1 MIILDVAKDLKKNY
15 GYEEIPTPEL
25 VNVIRDT
32 FTSVSELLKTEG
44 IGSTFRVP
52 RFGVFKVKR
61 RSARIGFNP
70 QSKEKINIPEKTI
83 VSFRPSTIFREEL
96 SNIKTKKKS
105 TPKKK
110 TTSKKKKTTSKKKKK

>member
-25 VNVIRDT
+25 VNVIRDA
-32 FTSVSELLKTEG
+32 FTSIAGLLKTEG
-44 IGSTFRVP
+44 IGSTFQVP
-52 RFGVFKVKR
+52 RFGVFKIKR
-61 RSARIGFNP
+61 RGARIGFNP
-70 QSKEKINIPEKTI
+70 QTKEKINIPEKTI

-96 SNIKTKKKS
+96 SNIKTKKKATKKKKA

-110 TTSKKKKTTSKKKKK
+110 ASKKKK